1 MTLALALG
9 LMLAQSYYTPEE
21 AQALFR
27 EGNDA
32 FYQSPPDY
40 AAAKAAYLK
49 LLEHGHDG
57 PDVLFNLGTTCLAAG
72 ELGPAVL
79 YLERA
84 RRLKRSDDIEA
95 NLALARE
102 RQGDLVVGGTAVS
115 EPFLERLA
123 DATDDWVTPIV
134 SLVALWLSFGLAIA
148 FRRMTPGRRGSV
160 AFLLVMSII
169 TATASTALV
178 AVDAWVSTNYVEAVV
193 MPDTVSVRDFPGDT
207 ARVAFELHGGMK
219 VRIVEES
226 GKFVRIRL
234 SNNLEGW
241 IEREGVVPL

>member
-1 MTLALALG
+1 MTLTLVLG
-9 LMLAQSYYTPEE
+9 LLLSQSYYTPEE

-32 FYQSPPDY
+32 FYKDPPDY

-49 LLEHGHDG
+49 LLEHGHEG
-57 PDVLFNLGTTCLAAG
+57 PDVLFNLGTTYLAAG

-95 NLALARE
+95 NLAIARQ
-102 RQGDLVVGGTAVS
+102 RQGDQLVGAAAQS

-123 DATDDWVTPIV
+123 DATDDYVTPVI
-134 SLVALWLSFGLAIA
+134 SLVTLWLSLGLFLL
-148 FRRMTPGRRGSV
+148 FRRMAPGRRG
-160 AFLLVMSII
+160 AITFLLVMSII
-169 TATASTALV
+169 TAAVSTTLV
-178 AVDAWVSTNYVEAVV
+178 GIDAWVGSNYVEAVV
-193 MPDTVSVRDFPGDT
+193 MPETARVRDFPTDG
-207 ARVAFELHGGMK
+207 ARVAFEVHAGLK
-219 VRIVEES
+219 VRITEES

-234 SNNLEGW
+234 SNNLEK
-241 IEREGVVPL
+241 

>member
-1 MTLALALG
+1 MTLGLFAALL
-9 LMLAQSYYTPEE
+9 LAQSYYTPEE

-32 FYQSPPDY
+32 FYKDPPDY
-40 AAAKAAYLK
+40 AAAKAAYQK

-57 PDVLFNLGTTCLAAG
+57 PDVLFNLGTACLASG

-84 RRLKRSDDIEA
+84 RRLRRADDIEA
-95 NLALARE
+95 NLSIARA
-102 RQGDLVVGGTAVS
+102 RQGDQLVGGAAAS
-115 EPFLERLA
+115 EPFLERVA
-123 DATDDWVTPIV
+123 DATDDDVV
-134 SLVALWLSFGLAIA
+134 SVLSLGSLWLTLALA
-148 FRRMTPGRRGSV
+148 LLFRRLAPGRRLWV

-169 TATASTALV
+169 TAAVTTTLV
-178 AVDAWVSTNYVEAVV
+178 GIDAWFATHYVEGVV
-193 MPDTVSVRDFPGDT
+193 MPDTARVRDFPGDT
-207 ARVAFELHGGMK
+207 ARVAFEVHAGLK

-241 IEREGVVPL
+241 TEREGVTPL

>member
-1 MTLALALG
+1 MIAVVAALVLS
-9 LMLAQSYYTPEE
+9 QSYYTPEE

-32 FYQSPPDY
+32 FYKDPPDY

-57 PDVLFNLGTTCLAAG
+57 PDVLFNLGTACLANA

-84 RRLKRSDDIEA
+84 RKLRRSDDIEA
-95 NLALARE
+95 NLAIARQ
-102 RQGDLVVGGTAVS
+102 RQGDQLVGSAAGAD
-115 EPFLERLA
+115 PFLERVA
-123 DATDDWVTPIV
+123 DATDDTVTPIV
-134 SLVALWLSFGLAIA
+134 SLVSLWLALALVVL

-160 AFLLVMSII
+160 TFLLVMTLI
-169 TATASTALV
+169 TATVSTALV
-178 AVDAWVSTNYVEAVV
+178 GIDAWVANNYVEAVV
-193 MPDTVSVRDFPGDT
+193 MPETAKVREFPGDT
-207 ARVAFELHGGMK
+207 ARIAFEIHGGLK
-219 VRIVEES
+219 VRIIEES

-241 IEREGVVPL
+241 TEREGVVQL